1 METDFYGVLR
11 ALKKNLVLM
20 DVFIFSAARKQP

>member
-11 ALKKNLVLM
+11 ALKKNLIVM
-20 DVFIFSAARKQP
+20 DELVYSTKRQNP